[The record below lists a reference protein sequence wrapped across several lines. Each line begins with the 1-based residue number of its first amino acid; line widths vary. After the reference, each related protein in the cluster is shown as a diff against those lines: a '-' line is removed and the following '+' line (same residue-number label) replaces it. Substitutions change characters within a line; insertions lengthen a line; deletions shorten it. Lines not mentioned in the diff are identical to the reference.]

1 MKKVN
6 SIISVLML
14 MASMS
19 FADKLELQTKFD
31 QESVPNWI
39 VPRYPLLELS
49 DQQLKLKFHKGH
61 ATSMGIPIEGKDIDF
76 EMNFKWQ
83 KGRQFT
89 LRFEHAFNM
98 HLCRVMFTAKEVIL
112 RVDQPE
118 GKKTKD
124 FIVLAKQK
132 LDLDESKFHNLKFSV
147 QGETVTALINDKVK
161 LSGSHPILK
170 NSKSSI
176 ILAMSQ
182 GSMQIQDLSVSSLDA
197 IISKKP
203 KFSFNKK
210 AKVVLLQK
218 PLKQEVETPRV
229 KVANDDERALGLFN
243 DYVLPS
249 LKEHCYKCHS
259 HEYKKAK
266 GGLVLDSKS
275 GIFGGGDLGPSVVAR
290 NLKKSWLFHAITWE
304 DEDLEMPPKYKMSDE
319 EIAHIKEWIELGAPD
334 PRKGTIVNGEKIN
347 KSNAPSAD
355 EIWSFQPIKKPV
367 IPIVK
372 SAAWSQQP
380 IDRFILAKLE
390 DKSLSPNK
398 LAEPGQILRRIY
410 FNLTGLQPTV
420 DKRVDFLD
428 AYAQNSEQAISEL
441 IDELMDTKQY
451 GERWARHW
459 MDVVRYADVSG
470 TTMPKP
476 YKHAWKYRDYLVNSF
491 NENKPFDQFVKEQ
504 LAGDLLKINDPN
516 KATQAKIATG
526 YLAFAHVVGAD
537 RDKERLKMDTID
549 EQLDVIGKTFLG
561 LTIGCARCHDHKL
574 DPISH
579 KDYYA
584 MAGIFRSTTKSMGG
598 KGKNGISTVVDDK
611 MIRDE
616 PIHLRGDVYL
626 YGDVVPRGFMSSIPV
641 KTLPEIPENQ
651 SGRLQ
656 LAEWLLSEE
665 NTHTSRVIVN
675 RIWHHLFGQGLVKTT
690 DNFGSTGDVPSNQ
703 ELLDYL
709 AYTFRTEHQ
718 WSFKSF
724 IKTIMLTKV
733 WQLSTEDSTEAVEV
747 DPNNRLHWRMN
758 RRRLDAE
765 ALVDSVNQIAGT
777 LKFEPATYT
786 VPKFKSGNQAST
798 SNLNIPDEILTHRAL
813 YWPVFRKDVPVEM
826 DVLSIFGFPDAS
838 SPRGVRETVTVPAQS
853 LYLMNSPAILNS
865 SEKLASSLMTSQK
878 GINDL
883 VESAY
888 QAVLNRQ
895 PSQVDLVEAK
905 HFLSD
910 ISADFVSRGRDIQNA
925 KNKAYEKLIHALLIS
940 NEFMI
945 VE

>member
-1 MKKVN
+1 MKIMNLIALAALLIVP
-6 SIISVLML
+6 ST
-14 MASMS
+14 
-19 FADKLELQTKFD
+19 FAEKLNLQTNFE
-31 QESVPNWI
+31 QENVPSWI
-39 VPRYPLLELS
+39 VPRYPLLELK
-49 DQQLKLKFHKGH
+49 DQKLNLIHHKGH
-61 ATSMGIPIEGKDIDF
+61 ATSMGLTVEGKDVEF

-89 LRFEHAFNM
+89 LRFEHGFNM
-98 HLCRVMFTAKEVIL
+98 HLCRVLFSPEEVIL
-112 RVDQPE
+112 RIDQPE

-124 FIVLAKQK
+124 FVILGKKKVS
-132 LDLDESKFHNLKFSV
+132 LDDGKFHNLKFSV
-147 QGETVTALINDKVK
+147 QGEIVTALIDDELK
-161 LSGSHPILK
+161 LTGSHPILRK
-170 NSKSSI
+170 TKTSI
-176 ILAMSQ
+176 ILALSK
-182 GSMQIQDLSVSSLDA
+182 GVMQIDELSVRSPNASLT
-197 IISKKP
+197 KKP
-203 KFSFNKK
+203 KFSLNKK
-210 AKVVLLQK
+210 AKIVR
-218 PLKQEVETPRV
+218 QEKAVKVEEKTQRV
-229 KVANDDERALGLFN
+229 KVAKDDERALGLFN

-266 GGLVLDSKS
+266 GGLVLDSKA
-275 GIFGGGDLGPSVVAR
+275 GIFGGGDLGPSVVPG
-290 NLKKSWLFHAITWE
+290 NLKKSWIYHAITWE

-319 EIAHIKEWIELGAPD
+319 EIVHIKEWIELGAPD

-347 KSNAPSAD
+347 KSNAPSPE
-355 EIWSFQPIKKPV
+355 EIWSFAPIKKPV
-367 IPIVK
+367 LPTVK
-372 SAAWSQQP
+372 NKEWSKHAV
-380 IDRFILAKLE
+380 DKYTLAKLE
-390 DKSLSPNK
+390 EKSLTPNK
-398 LAEPGQILRRIY
+398 PAETNKLLRRIY
-410 FNLTGLQPTV
+410 FNLTGLQPSA
-420 DKRVDFLD
+420 KSMELFLNN
-428 AYAQNSEQAISEL
+428 YSQNPNKAISDL
-441 IDELMDTKQY
+441 IDELMDSKAY

-491 NENKPFDQFVKEQ
+491 NQDKPFDQFVKEQ
-504 LAGDLLKINDPN
+504 IAGDLLSYKN
-516 KATQAKIATG
+516 KDEAKQGKIATG
-526 YLAFAHVVGAD
+526 YLAFSHVISAD

-584 MAGIFRSTTKSMGG
+584 MAGIFRSTTKVMGN
-598 KGKNGISTVVDDK
+598 KQKNNISTVKDDK
-611 MIRDE
+611 EIRDE

-626 YGDVVPRGFMSSIPV
+626 LGEVVPRGFLSSIPV
-641 KTLPEIPENQ
+641 KTLPKIPENQ

-675 RIWHHLFGQGLVKTT
+675 RVWHHLFGQGLVKTT
-690 DNFGSTGDVPSNQ
+690 DNFGSTGDIPLNQ

-709 AYTFRTEHQ
+709 AYTFRTEHN

-724 IKTIMLTKV
+724 IKSIMLTKT
-733 WQLSTEDSTEAVEV
+733 WQLSTEDNLSAMDI
-747 DPNNRLHWRMN
+747 DPLNRYHWRMN
-758 RRRLDAE
+758 QRRLDAE

-777 LKFEPATYT
+777 LNTAPAAYT
-786 VPKFKSGNQAST
+786 VPKFKTGNQAST
-798 SNLNIPDEILTHRAL
+798 SNVDISDEVMTHRAL

-826 DVLSIFGFPDAS
+826 DVLTIFGFPDAS

-853 LYLMNSPAILNS
+853 LYLMNSPSILNS
-865 SEKLASSLMTSQK
+865 SEKLVESLVTSQK
-878 GINDL
+878 SITDL
-883 VESAY
+883 IEDAY
-888 QAVLNRQ
+888 QRVLNRQ
-895 PSQVDLVEAK
+895 PSMLDLEEARN
-905 HFLSD
+905 FLKD
-910 ISADFVSRGRDIQNA
+910 LTADFISRGRDIENA